1 MVTYMLPAIM
11 AELRYY
17 IDTDGKQPFARW
29 FETLDA
35 IAAAKIT
42 VALARMEQGNFSNVE
57 PVGEGVS
64 EYKLDFGPGY
74 RVYFGKDG
82 EKLVILLTGGTKKRQ
97 DSDIA
102 RAKAYWQDYKRRTK
116 QLAKKDGEKNGKK
129 RKL

>member
-1 MVTYMLPAIM
+1 MLPAPM

-17 IDTDGKQPFARW
+17 IDTEGKQPFARW
-29 FETLDA
+29 FDDLDA
-35 IAAAKIT
+35 SVAAKIT

-74 RVYFGKDG
+74 RIYYGKDG
-82 EKLVILLTGGTKKRQ
+82 EELVILLTGGTKKRQ
-97 DSDIA
+97 DNDIA
-102 RAKAYWQDYKRRTK
+102 TAKSYWQDYKRRTK
-116 QLAKKDGEKNGKK
+116 QLAKKDGVKNGKK